1 MTGPLG
7 DPVVAGWRLDGKG
20 SGHPVA
26 FIEMAEASGLALV
39 GGVEGNDALAAN
51 TYGTGELIALSHA
64 EGAKEITVFVGGSAT
79 TDGGLGAQR
88 AMPLPPRLR
97 STSITVAVDVETRFT
112 NAAKVFG
119 PQKGASPAQVQ
130 LLTRRLERLA
140 DIYMEQ
146 YGVDVR
152 ELPGSGAAGGL
163 AGGLAAVGANIA
175 SGFDVLAEAARLDE
189 ALANVDVVV
198 TGEGFCD
205 ANSFSGKVVGG
216 VSRWAQTADVPVLAV
231 VGDTDLGPGEIPQHV
246 ELADLASRFGLD
258 RALAET
264 VDLVAQVV
272 CANI

>member
-1 MTGPLG
+1 M
-7 DPVVAGWRLDGKG
+7 DDKG
-20 SGHPVA
+20 TGHPVA

-39 GGVEGNDALAAN
+39 GGAEGNDALSAN
-51 TYGTGELIALSHA
+51 TYGTGELIALAHA

-97 STSITVAVDVETRFT
+97 STTITVAVDVETHFT
-112 NAAKVFG
+112 DAAKEFG
-119 PQKGASPAQVQ
+119 PQKGASPAQVE
-130 LLTRRLERLA
+130 LLTRRLQRLA

-152 ELPGSGAAGGL
+152 ILPGAGAAGGL
-163 AGGLAAVGANIA
+163 AGGLAAVGARIA

-189 ALANVDVVV
+189 ALAGVDVVV

-216 VSRWAQTADVPVLAV
+216 VSRWARTADVPVLAV
-231 VGDTDLGPGEIPQHV
+231 VGDTDLEPGEIPQHV
-246 ELADLASRFGLD
+246 RVNSLASRFGLD
-258 RALAET
+258 RALTET

-272 CANI
+272 CASI